1 MIISYEHRQE
11 SYKNIIACHYQDTVN
26 GLERKYELA
35 NDKTSFCFV
44 WPINA
49 WSWDAVFYFLFIVHL
64 SFYNYGGGG

>member
-1 MIISYEHRQE
+1 MHCSSHKMIISYEHRQE

-44 WPINA
+44 
-49 WSWDAVFYFLFIVHL
+49 
-64 SFYNYGGGG
+64 